1 LPEACGINRLPTEA
15 RGDAVEMTKRK
26 ALGQHFLASRAV
38 LQKII
43 TVISPQKNE
52 LIIEIG
58 AGKGALTAPLAGL
71 SGRVIAIE
79 KDRALIPYLLKLRKD
94 NLTVIEG
101 DVLKIDFDELLAKES
116 RPDENVKLVGNLP
129 YSIST
134 PLLFRILEKK
144 KLVQECVF
152 LLQKE
157 VAERLSARPRSKAYA
172 PISILFQIDYEIHLH
187 FPVSPGSFT
196 PPPRVISAL
205 VSLKKRLRPLVL
217 IRDERP
223 FRNFLR
229 LCFASR
235 RKTLLNNLKAYP
247 VALPAIKDVLRR
259 LSLPENA
266 RAEQVPI
273 ELFAQ
278 LFHSLQDLR

>member
-1 LPEACGINRLPTEA
+1 
-15 RGDAVEMTKRK
+15 MTKRK

-71 SGRVIAIE
+71 AGRVIAVE
-79 KDRALIPYLLKLRKD
+79 KDRDLIPYLLKLRHD
-94 NLTVIEG
+94 NLTVIER
-101 DVLKIDFDELLAKES
+101 DVLKIDFEELLTKET
-116 RPDENVKLVGNLP
+116 RPGERVKLVGNLP
-129 YSIST
+129 YSISSA
-134 PLLFRILEKK
+134 LLFRILENKT
-144 KLVQECVF
+144 LFHQCVF

-157 VAERLSARPRSKAYA
+157 VAERLSARPGSKAYA
-172 PISILFQIDYEIHLH
+172 PISILFQIDYDIHLH

-205 VSLKKRLRPLVL
+205 VSLQKRVRPLVS
-217 IRDERP
+217 IREERP

-247 VALPAIKDVLRR
+247 VTLPAIKDVLGR

-273 ELFAQ
+273 ELFAR
-278 LFHSLQDLR
+278 LFQSLQDIR

>member
-1 LPEACGINRLPTEA
+1 
-15 RGDAVEMTKRK
+15 MTKRK

-43 TVISPQKNE
+43 AVIAPQKNE

-58 AGKGALTAPLAGL
+58 GGKGALTALLADRAGW
-71 SGRVIAIE
+71 VVVIE
-79 KDRALIPYLLKLRKD
+79 KDRALVPYLHNLARN

-101 DVLKIDFDELLAKES
+101 DVLKVDFEGLLARES
-116 RPDENVKLVGNLP
+116 GAGGKVKLVGNLP
-129 YSIST
+129 YSISS
-134 PLLFRILEKK
+134 PLLFRILDNK
-144 KLVQECVF
+144 KLFHQCVF

-157 VAERLSARPRSKAYA
+157 VAERLSARPESKAYA
-172 PISILFQIDYEIHLH
+172 PISILFQIDYDIHLH

-196 PPPRVISAL
+196 PRPRVISAL
-205 VSLKKRLRPLVL
+205 VSLQKRDRPFVS
-217 IRDERP
+217 IQEERP

-235 RKTLLNNLKAYP
+235 RKTLMNNLKAYP
-247 VALPAIKDVLRR
+247 VALPAIKDILGK
-259 LSLPENA
+259 LGLPENV

-273 ELFAQ
+273 DLFARLFQ
-278 LFHSLQDLR
+278 LLHKLR